1 MKKIDEV
8 CKILID
14 YKSFALFTHI
24 NADGD
29 AIGSILGLGMSLEIA
44 GKKVKY
50 VVPEPVP
57 VKFNFL
63 KNFQLINKDAEKLS
77 NIEVGIL
84 LDAADT
90 NRIDELRS
98 HLEGFGVTVNIDH
111 HVTNGHFATVN
122 FVDGNAPSTTAIVL
136 EILEHAHLP
145 INADISNALFA
156 GLLTDTG
163 SFHYPNANRDAFLY
177 GAKLLD
183 YGADPAFIANKIFE
197 MDTMPHQKLLG
208 LALLRMEVTD
218 RIAYSYIMRKDIE
231 EFNASDEDTEGIID
245 VMRKIKDAEYI
256 VLFKETRKR
265 EVRVSL
271 RGKNSADVRIIAEQ
285 FGGGGHRAAAGCTIG
300 EQMQDAINEVL
311 SLIKEIRK
319 E

>member
-111 HVTNGHFATVN
+111 HLTNGHFATVN

-245 VMRKIKDAEYI
+245 VMRKIRDAEYI

-300 EQMQDAINEVL
+300 EQMQEAINEVL

>member
-63 KNFQLINKDAEKLS
+63 KNFQLINKDVEKLS